1 MDFHFGDTTD
11 TKIIFRKVFGAASV
25 GPGNFDRPHDDFELD
40 MIRISENW
48 WWSSAAIYWSAE
60 AAEPPWLEI
69 LLVRQIFGPLSRQ
82 RKMVILGNELILSF
96 LPKIGESMNTPFL
109 FFIRVVYAFKNSAQC
124 SFWFIIILLA

>member
-60 AAEPPWLEI
+60 AAASLTW
-69 LLVRQIFGPLSRQ
+69 
-82 RKMVILGNELILSF
+82 
-96 LPKIGESMNTPFL
+96 
-109 FFIRVVYAFKNSAQC
+109 NSSC
-124 SFWFIIILLA
+124 ETNFWSIV